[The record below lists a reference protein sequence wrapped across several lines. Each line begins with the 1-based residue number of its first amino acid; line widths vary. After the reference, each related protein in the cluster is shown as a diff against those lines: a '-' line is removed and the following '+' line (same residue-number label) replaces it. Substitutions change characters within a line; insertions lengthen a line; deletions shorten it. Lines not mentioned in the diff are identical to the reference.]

1 MNFFETSRQVTV
13 LGAGMVGVSCAL
25 ALQAKGWHV
34 TLVDRREP
42 GEETSAGNA
51 GVLSRSSLLPFNR
64 PGLWQSL
71 PRMLLNP
78 GPSLQ
83 VRASALAHWN
93 FMWRFLWHAR
103 RQSFDISTVALDGLI
118 QLSTQTHTSWLT
130 QAAAQHRLRDN
141 GWLWLFQNDAAWA
154 GSAFSRE
161 VLQDFSVATEV
172 LQGAD
177 IQALEPHLSVQFTQA
192 LWIKDAASVDNP
204 GAVVKAYAQQFVK
217 QGGLIQKAEVRAV
230 QRQAQGLQWLDAA
243 GAPHWTPNVV
253 LAMGPWSESLLKASQ
268 LPSGFKAHMAF
279 ERGYHRHFKPAT
291 GVSLQRPVYDTAGA
305 YVLSPMV
312 NEAGEPVLRMTTGVE
327 LAGRDAAPNLQQ
339 LEAAENAVRRAMPLK
354 EAVAGSD
361 WLGAR
366 PTTPDS
372 RPVIGEMPQCPGLWL
387 AFGHQHIGFSTGPGT
402 GVLLAEL
409 MAGES
414 TSINP
419 APFSPERFSPER
431 FS

>member
-1 MNFFETSRQVTV
+1 MNFLDTSRQVTV

-25 ALQAKGWHV
+25 ALQAKGWQV
-34 TLVDRREP
+34 TLVDKRGP

-64 PGLWQSL
+64 PGLWQTL
-71 PRMLLNP
+71 PRMLLKP

-83 VRASALAHWN
+83 VRPSALAHWR

-103 RQSFDISTVALDGLI
+103 RQSFAATTVALDGLI
-118 QLSTQTHTSWLT
+118 QLSAQTHKTWLAQT
-130 QAAAQHRLRDN
+130 AQQHRLREN
-141 GWLWLFQNDAAWA
+141 GWLWLFQNEAAWA
-154 GSAFSRE
+154 GSVFSRE
-161 VLQDFSVATEV
+161 VLQEFSVATAV
-172 LQGAD
+172 LRGAE
-177 IQALEPHLSVQFTQA
+177 IQSLEPHLSSQFQHA
-192 LWIKDAASVDNP
+192 LWIQDAASVDNP
-204 GAVVKAYAQQFVK
+204 AAVVKAYADQFLK
-217 QGGLIQKAEVRAV
+217 LGGVFRHSDVRAL
-230 QRQAQGLQWLDAA
+230 QQQPQGWQWQDAS
-243 GAPHWTPNVV
+243 GSPHWTPNLV
-253 LAMGPWSESLLKASQ
+253 LAMGPWSESLLEASQ
-268 LPSGFKAHMAF
+268 LPSQFKAHMAF
-279 ERGYHRHFKPAT
+279 ERGYHRHFKPVG
-291 GVSLQRPVYDTAGA
+291 GVHLQRPVYDTAGA

-312 NEAGEPVLRMTTGVE
+312 NAQGEPVFRMTTGVE
-327 LAGRDAAPNLQQ
+327 LAGRDAAPNTAQ
-339 LEAAENAVRRAMPLK
+339 LEAAENAVRRAIPLK

-361 WLGAR
+361 WMGSR

-419 APFSPERFSPER
+419 EAFSPMRFS
-431 FS
+431 